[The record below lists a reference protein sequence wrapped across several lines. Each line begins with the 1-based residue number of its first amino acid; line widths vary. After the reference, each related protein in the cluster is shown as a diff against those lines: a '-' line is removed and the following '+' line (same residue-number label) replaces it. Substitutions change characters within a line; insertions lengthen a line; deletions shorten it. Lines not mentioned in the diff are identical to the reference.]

1 MPQFGAFFGLE
12 LAGGGLGYF
21 DVKVIEGRNLIE
33 SIAGDGDCF
42 PNFAFDLANE
52 RVIDAMERSLETRA
66 WERTA
71 A

>member
-1 MPQFGAFFGLE
+1 MS
-12 LAGGGLGYF
+12 YF